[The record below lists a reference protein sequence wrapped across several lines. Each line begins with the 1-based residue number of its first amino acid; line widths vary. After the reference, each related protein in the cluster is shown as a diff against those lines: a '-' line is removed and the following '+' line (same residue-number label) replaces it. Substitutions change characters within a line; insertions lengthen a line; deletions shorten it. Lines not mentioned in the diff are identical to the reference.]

1 MLVPT
6 VRKPNLAAASFGL
19 DKAENTLGVLHPF
32 SQLLPQPPLLLKAA
46 ISSLQQFGDIGNLSA
61 VISSSLP
68 QQSSWMSPP
77 WQLITSITS

>member
-19 DKAENTLGVLHPF
+19 DKAENTLGVFHPF